1 MLIEA
6 KTMRMR
12 GHAQHD
18 SADYVP
24 KEMFAYWKERDP
36 IPRYEKY
43 LTENGI
49 LDAKKKAGIDARIEK
64 LVAKTASSRKTR
76 HSLRRNSPNKAFT
89 ATAATPSKQN
99 GNARSQLRRPPIPQ
113 PIR

>member
-1 MLIEA
+1 LMFAAMHRAPMVLIVENNQWAYSTPVARQTSIRDIADRAPGYGIQGVIVDGNDVREVYRVTREAVNQARAGNGPVLIEA

-36 IPRYEKY
+36 IPRY
-43 LTENGI
+43 
-49 LDAKKKAGIDARIEK
+49 
-64 LVAKTASSRKTR
+64 
-76 HSLRRNSPNKAFT
+76 
-89 ATAATPSKQN
+89 
-99 GNARSQLRRPPIPQ
+99 
-113 PIR
+113 